1 MFYLS
6 TQSCLSPA
14 NSGPYSAACA
24 EAWTFTTAHL
34 RLIMTR
40 RAATATLSFITPS
53 LTGWT
58 GLHAAPAP
66 GQHRPP
72 PAAEC
77 PPRARTTPTRGGSR
91 YSARTFNLCLRGI
104 CFGLFVHTIQED
116 KALWFCARWNKS
128 PSAFLVMNVA
138 LLAIRKKNGA

>member
-24 EAWTFTTAHL
+24 VAWTLTTAHL
-34 RLIMTR
+34 LLIMRR

-58 GLHAAPAP
+58 GPRAAPAP
-66 GQHRPP
+66 GHHRPP

-77 PPRARTTPTRGGSR
+77 PPWARTTPTRGGSH
-91 YSARTFNLCLRGI
+91 YSAF
-104 CFGLFVHTIQED
+104 
-116 KALWFCARWNKS
+116 
-128 PSAFLVMNVA
+128 
-138 LLAIRKKNGA
+138 